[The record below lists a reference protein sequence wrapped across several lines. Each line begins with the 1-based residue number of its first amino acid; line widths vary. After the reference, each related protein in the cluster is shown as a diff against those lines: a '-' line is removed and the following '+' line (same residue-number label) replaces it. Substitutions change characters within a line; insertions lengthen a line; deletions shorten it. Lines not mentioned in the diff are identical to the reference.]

1 LCDGMLAMFLTSSYL
16 KISLNFDVLK
26 LKIHFLVGL
35 SVSVC
40 HVEDSEFS
48 RVDHIKHATWNN
60 DESSQ
65 CRFCHVE
72 ESQADHLPSF
82 FVEAWICLDYR

>member
-1 LCDGMLAMFLTSSYL
+1 MELELELRWSSRVEIDTSLIEQDAGRERQLCDGMLAMFLTSSYL

-40 HVEDSEFS
+40 HVEEQ
-48 RVDHIKHATWNN
+48 RV
-60 DESSQ
+60 ESSRSYQ
-65 CRFCHVE
+65 TCHVE
-72 ESQADHLPSF
+72 
-82 FVEAWICLDYR
+82 